1 MFPKCANGIFFPQ
14 VPEIAFEFPIDPQ
27 SNPQNLSTNT
37 SSDTTGDTS
46 GAIMSE
52 PASAR
57 EFDRLVQTHLEATL
71 RMAIRLTGDL
81 HSAEDVVQESLVKA
95 AKYWKSFRKE
105 ASFRTWLYR
114 IVINTLHD
122 FRVVEGRRNPVSQS
136 LSEQPVDRARTNPD
150 QRLLQNELADVVA
163 QQVSALPPRQ
173 REVLVLTA
181 YEGLSIAETAA
192 TLEMSEANV
201 NSNLHAAR
209 KRLREVLRPYLQEK
223 A

>member
-1 MFPKCANGIFFPQ
+1 
-14 VPEIAFEFPIDPQ
+14 
-27 SNPQNLSTNT
+27 
-37 SSDTTGDTS
+37 
-46 GAIMSE
+46 MSE

-71 RMAIRLTGDL
+71 RMAIRLTGNL
-81 HSAEDVVQESLVKA
+81 HTAEDVVQESLVKA
-95 AKYWKSFRKE
+95 ANHWKSFRRE

-114 IVINTLHD
+114 IVINTLQD
-122 FRVVEGRRNPVSQS
+122 FQAAEGRRNPVTQH
-136 LSEQPVDRARTNPD
+136 LSAQPVDHTDTDPG
-150 QRLLQNELADVVA
+150 QRMLQDELADVVA

-181 YEGLSIAETAA
+181 YEGLTIAETAA

-201 NSNLHAAR
+201 HSTLHVAR
-209 KRLREVLRPYLQEK
+209 NRLREELRPYLQEK

>member
-1 MFPKCANGIFFPQ
+1 MREWHFFSQ
-14 VPEIAFEFPIDPQ
+14 VLEFGFEFADVSP
-27 SNPQNLSTNT
+27 SNLQNT
-37 SSDTTGDTS
+37 STITPSVNIDGTS

-57 EFDRLVQTHLEATL
+57 EFDRLVQSHLEATL
-71 RMAIRLTGDL
+71 RMAIRLTGNL
-81 HSAEDVVQESLVKA
+81 HTAEDVVQESLVKA
-95 AKYWKSFRKE
+95 ARHWQSFRRD

-122 FRVVEGRRNPVSQS
+122 FRTAEGRRQPVSQPMNS
-136 LSEQPVDRARTNPD
+136 TPIDHTRSGPD
-150 QRLLQNELADVVA
+150 HRILQEELADMVA
-163 QQVSALPPRQ
+163 QRVSALPPRQ

-192 TLEMSEANV
+192 TLELSEANV
-201 NSNLHAAR
+201 HSTLHIAR
-209 KRLREVLRPYLQEK
+209 NRLREELRPYLQEK